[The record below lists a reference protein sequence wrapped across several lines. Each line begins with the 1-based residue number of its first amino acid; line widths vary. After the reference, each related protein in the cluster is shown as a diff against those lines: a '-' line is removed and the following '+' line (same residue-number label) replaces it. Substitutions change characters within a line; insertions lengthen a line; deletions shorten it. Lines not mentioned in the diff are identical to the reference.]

1 MICPAP
7 NLFGLISS
15 SFPPSLGSRNTDLT
29 APPTLQA
36 PSCLSAFAL
45 AVPSIWTTLPSHG
58 CSQASSESLFKYHL
72 LIRTSLS
79 TLFNSA
85 KSPHLGPLIPP
96 SLLYFPPKCL
106 SFSNLSWEKS
116 YLFITFIFYLPQR
129 ECIPCEVRHIFPV
142 LFSRVPPALDQCPA
156 RGSCWINIDWTNEW
170 LNEWRYI
177 QAAAGAVRCAAMS
190 NGIRIFL
197 GP

>member
-1 MICPAP
+1 MLRRAWLQHMDCSILEYPAVLTSKVHYIWVNSDNSQLSRPNLYQALGSICPAP

-15 SFPPSLGSRNTDLT
+15 SFPPSLGSRNTDVT

-58 CSQASSESLFKYHL
+58 CSQASSESLFKYRL

-129 ECIPCEVRHIFPV
+129 ECIPCRSDTFF
-142 LFSRVPPALDQCPA
+142 LFCSLECP
-156 RGSCWINIDWTNEW
+156 
-170 LNEWRYI
+170 
-177 QAAAGAVRCAAMS
+177 Q
-190 NGIRIFL
+190 
-197 GP
+197 P